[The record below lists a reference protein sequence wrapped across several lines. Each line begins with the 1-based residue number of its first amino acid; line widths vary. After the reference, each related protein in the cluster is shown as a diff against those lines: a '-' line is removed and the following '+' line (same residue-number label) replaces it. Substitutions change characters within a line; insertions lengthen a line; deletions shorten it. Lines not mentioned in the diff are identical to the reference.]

1 MLNETRD
8 VSVDLRFSHGFVK
21 GIIPQKFGIM
31 HLTNPCVSTNVY
43 AWQTMNSI

>member
-21 GIIPQKFGIM
+21 GIIPQKFVA
-31 HLTNPCVSTNVY
+31 LCPKNVY
-43 AWQTMNSI
+43 KTQFNRRRRP